1 MAETEKPDSVE
12 PEREVPDAVKDFE
25 LLLVEY
31 GIKKASII
39 AKNIAGTG
47 GPNVF
52 DKPEDMAKRLAKWP
66 REIAPVY
73 RQSILEHWF
82 KSRGVTVPQELL
94 EEVGTPEGLREE
106 KTKKKVLEKKMA
118 EGAVWKVDVDDSG
131 MPRIR
136 MIKDENEPGITLSE
150 AKTAAKEIG
159 REGEEPIVSYDEA
172 QGKHIPNFKSPFV
185 RQNLSA
191 AWATARQM
199 DRAMAE
205 GEAADPIDIWI
216 EQQTK
221 LTQLK
226 EAIGVSP
233 EAKEKGGT
241 VGELVSALK
250 DLQEMAKEGKGS
262 ELPDWMTDPAKFID
276 TVRTVSGA
284 GEAGGKPS
292 WLSDPAEFVKM
303 IRDIGGEGKGDDAV
317 KSELSELR
325 KTIED
330 MKDERHKQEMLSLQ
344 GQIVQI
350 QKSHEGAMKEI
361 VDKIEDLK
369 KPTGGKTEM
378 DIISD
383 VATGVLGEAKGLR
396 GDLKEVIRDKGLPPA
411 KTAEQ
416 REERKGK
423 YQKALQTDQE
433 IEEIG
438 QKLFMGS

>member
-1 MAETEKPDSVE
+1 VAETEKTDSIE
-12 PEREVPDAVKDFE
+12 SEKEVPDAVKDFE
-25 LLLVEY
+25 LLLQDY
-31 GIKKASII
+31 GIKKAPII

-106 KTKKKVLEKKMA
+106 KAKKKAQEKKVA
-118 EGAVWKVDVDDSG
+118 EGAVWKVDIDESG
-131 MPRIR
+131 MPKIR
-136 MIKDENEPGITLSE
+136 MIKDESEPGITLSE

-159 REGEEPIVSYDEA
+159 REREEPIVSYDEA

-185 RQNLSA
+185 RQNLAA

-221 LTQLK
+221 IAQLK
-226 EAIGVSP
+226 EPMGVSP
-233 EAKEKGGT
+233 EAKDKGT

-250 DLQEMAKEGKGS
+250 DLQEMAKEGKVS

-284 GEAGGKPS
+284 EAGGKAS
-292 WLSDPAEFVKM
+292 WLTDPAEFIKM
-303 IRDIGGEGKGDDAV
+303 IREIGGEGKSDDAV

-325 KTIED
+325 KTIEA
-330 MKDERHKQEMLSLQ
+330 MKEEKHNQEMASLQ
-344 GQIVQI
+344 GQIVSL
-350 QKSHEGAMKEI
+350 QKTHEGQMREI
-361 VDKIEDLK
+361 LDKMEDLK
-369 KPTGGKTEM
+369 KPTSGKSEM

-383 VATGVLGEAKGLR
+383 VASGVLGEAKGLR
-396 GDLKEVIRDKGLPPA
+396 SDVKEVLRDKGLPPA
-411 KTAEQ
+411 KSAEQ

-438 QKLFMGS
+438 RRLFMGEG